1 MDKQINIVGLFKTKS
16 AAEEN
21 GDRVIYIEASR
32 EDLDQEDEIVLC
44 KALKESA
51 EYFKTFGNLDIDHIT
66 QTKPPNIRNPYLF
79 EIGKPVEVLATN
91 DNVTM
96 VKVRLYQGTGT
107 SAEMANYVWSSL
119 TQQEPPMT
127 WYASVGGEITDTAER
142 ILPDGKKCNVITGV
156 RWSNLALS
164 KTPCLTTLHPAS
176 LTPIG
181 AFAKSAVA
189 KAMESFTETDSNAIE
204 GYQSLIPQSLDGG
217 MKEQV
222 QDDDLH
228 HQIAQ
233 AILDSTIDGTK
244 ESIINFIQSVCSC
257 TTDQARELAEQFL
270 LNLKAHIK
278 GVPMKKSDSAIA
290 NLVKS
295 IEETKEVSESEEIVE
310 ETEEAVE
317 PVEESVEPVEET
329 EETAE
334 VSETE
339 ESVEVSETEETVEEP
354 VEETE
359 ETEESVEKTE
369 EIEET
374 EDLVKEDVDKI
385 DTVIGMLNSIL
396 ESMTALSDK
405 LASNDELVKSLD
417 KSVKTLQ
424 KSGMGRRGVTAH
436 AAPAKPVENLLTKCL
451 NLQAEHKIS
460 AADTVVIDDSVKRG
474 LGIPAKFAHLFN

>member
-1 MDKQINIVGLFKTKS
+1 MNKNTINIVGLLKTKN
-16 AAEEN
+16 ATVEDGE
-21 GDRVIYIEASR
+21 RILFIEASR
-32 EDLDQEDEIVLC
+32 EDVDQENEIVLC
-44 KALKESA
+44 RALRESA
-51 EYFKTFGNLDIDHIT
+51 PYFLKFGNVDLDHRTMFSD
-66 QTKPPNIRNPYLF
+66 PSVNNPYKF
-79 EIGKPVEVLATN
+79 EIGKPVAIDCD
-91 DNVTM
+91 DNGVTM
-96 VKVRLYQGTGT
+96 VKVRLYQGSGE
-107 SAEMANYVWSSL
+107 SVELANYVWSSL
-119 TQQEPPMT
+119 TQQEPPMV
-127 WYASVGGEITDTAER
+127 WYASVGGEITDKEKR
-142 ILPDGKKCNVITGV
+142 IMPDGSQVSVVKGV
-156 RWSNLALS
+156 RWSNMALS

-222 QDDDLH
+222 QVDDLH

-233 AILDSTIDGTK
+233 AILTSAIDGTK

-270 LNLKAHIK
+270 LNLKANIK
-278 GVPMKKSDSAIA
+278 GVPMKKSDSTID
-290 NLVKS
+290 NLVKA
-295 IEETKEVSESEEIVE
+295 IEETKEVSEAEEIVE
-310 ETEEAVE
+310 ETEESVE

-329 EETAE
+329 EETVE

-359 ETEESVEKTE
+359 ESVEKTE
-369 EIEET
+369 ETEES

-405 LASNDELVKSLD
+405 LANNDELVKSLD